1 MVRNRRIADKT
12 EREPTH
18 PGAVLRDIVLPE
30 LGLSVAAAARQLRV
44 TRQALHRV
52 LAETAS
58 VSPEMA
64 ARLGKFCGNGPD
76 LWLSMQA
83 SYDLWHVEKQMK
95 AELAKIPVAERKAA

>member
-1 MVRNRRIADKT
+1 MLRRRKSPNKPK
-12 EREPTH
+12 REPTH

-30 LGLSVAAAARQLRV
+30 LGLGVAAAARQLRV

-58 VSPEMA
+58 ISPEMA

-83 SYDLWHVEKQMK
+83 AYDLWHIEKQMK
-95 AELAKIPVAERKAA
+95 AELAKIPVAARKAA